1 MVGNLLFRLESERQI
16 FETYTKARSELP
28 LDPEEAR
35 ARIFDSRRAEAERKP
50 VVEAVQD
57 PSIPGSRLRRFAY
70 DMWASEFWT
79 EDRILTVG
87 VGILGILISV
97 LSMIADG

>member
-16 FETYTKARSELP
+16 FEAYTKARAELP
-28 LDPEEAR
+28 LNPEEAR

-50 VVEAVQD
+50 VVKAVQG
-57 PSIPGSRLRRFAY
+57 PSITGSRLPRFAY
-70 DMWASEFWT
+70 DMWAPDFWT

-87 VGILGILISV
+87 FGILGILFSV
-97 LSMIADG
+97 MSMIAGG